1 MDSAIWGLS
10 AQPREPGLAKLKV
23 RCRTMDKPTTLH
35 VDKPWGS
42 FDQFVLNTPCTVK
55 ILTCAPGQRLSL
67 QRHSHRGE
75 LWVALDEGVVVE
87 LNGETLKPSVGQEIW
102 LPTSSTHRLSCEA
115 SAPRPVRVL
124 EISLGTFDEADIERL
139 QDNYGRA

>member
-1 MDSAIWGLS
+1 MD
-10 AQPREPGLAKLKV
+10 QPR
-23 RCRTMDKPTTLH
+23 TIH

-75 LWVALDEGVVVE
+75 LWVALDEGAMVE
-87 LNGETLKPSVGQEIW
+87 RDDETLRPKLGEEVW
-102 LPTSSTHRLSCEA
+102 LPVGSTHRLSCTEGT
-115 SAPRPVRVL
+115 SHPVRVL

-139 QDNYGRA
+139 QDSYGRA

>member
-1 MDSAIWGLS
+1 M
-10 AQPREPGLAKLKV
+10 E
-23 RCRTMDKPTTLH
+23 KPATLH

-42 FDQFVLNTPCTVK
+42 FDQFVLNSPCTVK

-67 QRHSHRGE
+67 QRHRHRGE

-87 LNGETLKPSVGQEIW
+87 RDGETLRPNIGEEIW
-102 LPTSSTHRLSCEA
+102 LPVGSSHRLSCDAET
-115 SAPRPVRVL
+115 PRQVRVL
-124 EISLGTFDEADIERL
+124 EISLGAFDEADIERL